1 MISKDGI
8 FVDPKKIEAIVN
20 WERPKTVSEVRSFL
34 GLASYYQ
41 RFIKGFSKIF
51 GPLTN
56 LTRKAVKF
64 EWTDKCEHSFNELK
78 QRLVIAPVLTLP
90 SSLRGFVIY
99 SDAS

>member
-20 WERPKTVSEVRSFL
+20 WERPKTISEVRSFL

-41 RFIKGFSKIF
+41 RFIEGFSKIS

-56 LTRKAVKF
+56 FTRKAVKF
-64 EWTDKCEHSFNELK
+64 EWTNKCEHSFKELK
-78 QRLVIAPVLTLP
+78 QRLVTAPVLYLQVQEV
-90 SSLRGFVIY
+90 L
-99 SDAS
+99 